1 MTPRRP
7 GSSTSSLERAIEHA
21 LVPGNFISYGA
32 AFSFICGLEEVES
45 EIARLVATAPSEA
58 VSLYET
64 FLAGCY
70 EKSEEIDDSSGG
82 LGEFVGELYC
92 GWVRARQAA
101 CGDALDTAARL
112 AQRMEDDPHGYCYR
126 LEKKVATALDAPGL
140 DAFAAEL
147 RRRFDA
153 AAVPA
158 PSSDAAHLRIGP
170 GRSRRRWG
178 DALRALSLHQ
188 GDVAAYVALAEQLE
202 VTADDCDTIAGMLVA
217 QAKAVDALSWVDRGL
232 VLAEQS
238 RRSATV
244 GADLAKLRREI
255 LAALGRGD
263 ESLSDAWTAF
273 THHPSAYTYRELM
286 RYVPESDRGAWHERA
301 IAAASSAELH
311 SHLQLLLET
320 GELERLAAL
329 VRTTSGEDL
338 EGVSY
343 YATEPAA
350 TRLEQVYPD
359 AAARLWRAQGFRLV
373 NGKKSKYYDAA
384 LRNFERARQCY
395 QKAGLTAEWQRL
407 VAVVRAEH
415 RRKIGFMNGFEELVA
430 GAGPA
435 SRPSF
440 LERARARWGEGHGGS
455 GSES

>member
-1 MTPRRP
+1 VHGGAPDVSAGLAMTPRRP
-7 GSSTSSLERAIEHA
+7 GSSTSSLERSIEHA
-21 LVPGNFISYGA
+21 LVPGSFISYGV
-32 AFSFICGLEEVES
+32 AFSFIRGLEEVES
-45 EIARLVATAPSEA
+45 EIARLVATEPGEA
-58 VSLYET
+58 VALYET

-101 CGDALDTAARL
+101 CADSVDTAARL
-112 AQRMEDDPHGYCYR
+112 AKRMEDDPHGYCYG

-158 PSSDAAHLRIGP
+158 PFSDGPHLRSEP

-178 DALRALSLHQ
+178 DALRALYLHK
-188 GDVAAYVALAEQLE
+188 GDVVVYVALAEQME
-202 VTADDCDTIAGMLVA
+202 VTAEDCDAIAGMLVA
-217 QAKAVDALSWVDRGL
+217 QAKAAEALSWVDRGL

-238 RRSATV
+238 RGSATV
-244 GADLAKLRREI
+244 GADLAKLRRET

-273 THHPSAYTYRELM
+273 THRPSTFTYGELM
-286 RYVPESDRGAWHERA
+286 RYVPEGDRGAWHERA

-320 GELERLAAL
+320 GEN
-329 VRTTSGEDL
+329 GE
-338 EGVSY
+338 
-343 YATEPAA
+343 
-350 TRLEQVYPD
+350 
-359 AAARLWRAQGFRLV
+359 AR
-373 NGKKSKYYDAA
+373 
-384 LRNFERARQCY
+384 
-395 QKAGLTAEWQRL
+395 
-407 VAVVRAEH
+407 
-415 RRKIGFMNGFEELVA
+415 
-430 GAGPA
+430 
-435 SRPSF
+435 
-440 LERARARWGEGHGGS
+440 RARADHLGGGS
-455 GSES
+455 RSGEPLRDRARGYAPGAGVSGCRGAALGCPGVSPRERQEEQVLRRGAQELRAREAVLPEGRPDGGVAADRRGRARPPPAQDRLHDGFRGPCGWRGAGQ